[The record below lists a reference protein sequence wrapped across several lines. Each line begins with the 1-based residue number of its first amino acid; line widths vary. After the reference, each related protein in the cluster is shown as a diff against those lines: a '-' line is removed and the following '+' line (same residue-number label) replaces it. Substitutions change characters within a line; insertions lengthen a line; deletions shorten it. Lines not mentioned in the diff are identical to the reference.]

1 MSSPD
6 ATAASPPGPP
16 RLDLLPLLRDRPAG
30 APAPPAPV
38 LVGAIPFRIDERD
51 ARDRLAQWIGRYVG
65 SKGSDRNP
73 IEVVDV
79 RAEYMPCWAFSAQVR
94 CPWRGET
101 QRTKRRDGE
110 WRSESVGLDGV
121 VDRAFEDILVPASES
136 PAAEYFDDVS
146 PFPMSE
152 LTACDPSELDG
163 YDVPATTV
171 AVKDAW
177 DIASDR
183 MQKVLNSELRADSG
197 LPSQSLETWPEWSG
211 QQYRPVL
218 VPVFTACFHH
228 RDQPYTAIV
237 NGATGDVAGKRPFS
251 AVAGIPSLLIT
262 LLVLGGVLYGLFWL
276 VRALFRL

>member
-6 ATAASPPGPP
+6 ATTASPPGPP

-30 APAPPAPV
+30 APEPPAAA

-65 SKGSDRNP
+65 SKGSDRSP
-73 IEVVDV
+73 IELEDV
-79 RAEYMPCWAFSAQVR
+79 RAEYVPCWAFSAQVR

-110 WRSESVGLDGV
+110 WRSEVVGLDGV
-121 VDRAFEDILVPASES
+121 VERVFEDILVPAIES
-136 PAAEYFDDVS
+136 PATAYLDEVA
-146 PFPMSE
+146 PFPMSD
-152 LTACDPSELDG
+152 LTACDPNALDG
-163 YDVPATTV
+163 YDVAPTTV

-177 DIASDR
+177 DVASGR
-183 MQKVLNSELRADSG
+183 MQNVLNSELRADSG

-218 VPVFTACFHH
+218 VPVFTASFHY
-228 RDQPYTAIV
+228 RDKPHTAIV
-237 NGATGDVAGKRPFS
+237 NGATGDVAGRRPFHP
-251 AVAGIPSLLIT
+251 VTGTLSLLRVV
-262 LLVLGGVLYGLFWL
+262 LVLGGVLYGLFWL